1 MKEFY
6 ITLISNSSL
15 DLYPENKP
23 NSFKIQLPRKVS
35 IPENTVVAL
44 AEIQYQYNFFNVN
57 VENNSFSFC
66 YGEDIGYGVIEPGF
80 YKSVTEIVQA
90 VLEQTKD
97 CFGEWLKYDN
107 LANKV
112 KIIKNGNSEKSEI
125 IDNLSQ
131 SNLTFV
137 FHGVL
142 ALQLGFVPGENV
154 FKNNHSTN
162 VGSFHFGI
170 PDQMFVYCDIIEPQ
184 IVGYESTQIIK
195 IVNTTHS
202 EVNFGTPCHRDFHR
216 LHYVPVMKNEF
227 DTIEVNIRDITGKL
241 FPFRHGIVTVKL
253 HFICRE

>member
-15 DLYPENKP
+15 DLYPENKA

-44 AEIQYQYNFFNVN
+44 AEIQYQYNFFNVSAPY
-57 VENNSFSFC
+57 NSFSFC
-66 YGEDIGYGVIEPGF
+66 IDETVGRDEIEPGF
-80 YKSVTEIVQA
+80 YKSVNEIVVA
-90 VLEQTKD
+90 VVEKTKHF
-97 CFGEWLKYDN
+97 FGEWLKYDN
-107 LANKV
+107 LTNRVKV
-112 KIIKNGNSEKSEI
+112 IRNVASGKNEKTNNVSET
-125 IDNLSQ
+125 NL
-131 SNLTFV
+131 FI
-137 FHGVL
+137 FHGAL

-154 FKNNHSTN
+154 FQSKISSD
-162 VGSFHFGI
+162 VGSVHFGI
-170 PDQMFVYCDIIEPQ
+170 PDQMFIYCDIIEPQ

-195 IVNTTHS
+195 IVNTTNS

-227 DTIEVNIRDITGKL
+227 DTIEVNIRDITGKV

-253 HFICRE
+253 HFVCRE